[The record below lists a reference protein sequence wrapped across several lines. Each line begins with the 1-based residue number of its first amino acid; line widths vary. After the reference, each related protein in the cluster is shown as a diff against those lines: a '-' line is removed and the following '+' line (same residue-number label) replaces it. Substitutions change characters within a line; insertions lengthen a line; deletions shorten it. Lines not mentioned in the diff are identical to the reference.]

1 MRIWISD
8 GDRRL
13 QEGDDYGR
21 ISAAVSRGLIELGHE
36 VRFQELPGM
45 EVALF
50 ICPLARIKFGRPV
63 ATAAIVT
70 HELDGLHGD
79 VPESIDVLNRLD
91 LVIVPTERDRAL
103 CEYAGVSTAVAVV
116 PLGIDPELYFPVTGR
131 RCTFLCVHEGLGNK
145 AARANW
151 RQTLR
156 SYFSTFTH
164 EQEVRLLI
172 NTWKWEPE
180 LFEAARLEV
189 LAELGVHAGAAPP
202 VEVLDGGL
210 PAERMRDLYQRAW
223 LFIEN
228 TNHEAWSMACTE
240 AQACGTPLAATD
252 MRSLYSQLPE
262 NTKWF
267 GDGHG
272 RQLEDVLE
280 REYLRFT
287 VHLRNCQRHSGA
299 STAKLVELALAEA
312 VSRRV
317 DARDH
322 PVGAAV
328 LPGA

>member
-1 MRIWISD
+1 MRIWVSD

-13 QEGDDYGR
+13 REGDDYGR

-45 EVALF
+45 EAALF
-50 ICPLARIKFGRPV
+50 ICPLSRIKFGRQV
-63 ATAAIVT
+63 ATAAIVM
-70 HELDGLHGD
+70 HELDAMHGD
-79 VPESIDVLNRLD
+79 GTESIDILNRLD
-91 LVIVPTERDRAL
+91 LAIVPAERDRAL
-103 CEYAGVSTAVAVV
+103 CEHVGVSTPVAVV

-131 RCTFLCVHEGLGNK
+131 RCTFLCVHEGLGNDV
-145 AARANW
+145 ARANW

-164 EQEVRLLI
+164 EQKVRLVI

-180 LFEAARLEV
+180 RFEAARLEV
-189 LAELGVHAGAAPP
+189 LAELGVDASAAPP
-202 VEVLDGGL
+202 VEVLDGGM

-228 TNHEAWSMACTE
+228 TSHECWSVACTE
-240 AQACGTPLAATD
+240 AQACGTPVAATD
-252 MRSLYSQLPE
+252 MRALYSQLPDG
-262 NTKWF
+262 TKWF

-272 RQLEDVLE
+272 RQLENILE
-280 REYLRFT
+280 REYLRFM

-299 STAKLVELALAEA
+299 ATAKLVELALTEA
-312 VSRRV
+312 VSRRA

-322 PVGAAV
+322 PVGAPA